1 MTEATQASAAPGN
14 DAAAESA
21 PAGPARSVMFTFG
34 DPEPVVGGRASI
46 LEYIECMDNGRWY
59 EPPVS
64 FADLAR
70 MLRVGAHHES
80 AIRFKVNVL
89 TSTLMPSP
97 YLSPGAFQ
105 AFALDYLT
113 LGNGYLESRRNL
125 VGSLLRLEHTL
136 GKYMRRGKEAG
147 QYFQISDFQNE
158 HEFPAGQVFH
168 LREPDIHQEVYG
180 LPQYLGAVQS
190 ALLNEAATLFRR
202 RYYANGSHAGF
213 ILYVT
218 DPAQHEEDIE
228 AMRDQL
234 IKSKGV
240 GNFKNLFYYAPNGKA
255 DGIKLIPISEV
266 AAKDEFV
273 NIKASSRDDV
283 LAAHRVPPQL
293 MGMAPNNVG
302 GFGDVEKAAK
312 VFARNEIRPLQSR
325 IKDELNAWA
334 GKPVCSFRPYSLEDE
349 DEGAATWVPTSKTPK
364 AT

>member
-1 MTEATQASAAPGN
+1 M
-14 DAAAESA
+14 
-21 PAGPARSVMFTFG
+21 
-34 DPEPVVGGRASI
+34 
-46 LEYIECMDNGRWY
+46 
-59 EPPVS
+59 
-64 FADLAR
+64 
-70 MLRVGAHHES
+70 
-80 AIRFKVNVL
+80 
-89 TSTLMPSP
+89 
-97 YLSPGAFQ
+97 
-105 AFALDYLT
+105 
-113 LGNGYLESRRNL
+113 
-125 VGSLLRLEHTL
+125 
-136 GKYMRRGKEAG
+136 
-147 QYFQISDFQNE
+147 
-158 HEFPAGQVFH
+158 
-168 LREPDIHQEVYG
+168 
-180 LPQYLGAVQS
+180 QS

-293 MGMAPNNVG
+293 MGMMPNNVG
-302 GFGDVEKAAK
+302 GFGDVEKGAK

-334 GKPVCSFRPYSLEDE
+334 GAPVCDFRPYSLDDDE
-349 DEGAATWVPTSKTPK
+349 QVPSTRLPVGFPQNQRKSLIFQESRPAPRAPRTNAAQLRRTLLKPASCRDGPFANGLGDSPQVGASGG
-364 AT
+364 